1 MTLTFGYIR
10 ETKALRIRAPAS
22 CDLIVLH
29 SNILFLGIHTCQI
42 EHQPIRGFLIVG
54 MMRSGRK
61 GLSKAA
67 LNL

>member
-1 MTLTFGYIR
+1 MNPRARF
-10 ETKALRIRAPAS
+10 LRLNRVAFK
-22 CDLIVLH
+22 H
-29 SNILFLGIHTCQI
+29 SILGKYTYQVN
-42 EHQPIRGFLIVG
+42 HQPIRGFLIVG